1 MYRRTAAACAVLA
14 LLTLTAA
21 CGTDPGH
28 RVETAPA
35 RDLADRECPGVDATA
50 RDLPAQ
56 DGAPVNTPEASALAA
71 AVDPPKRGT
80 GANAAYYDV
89 YSGLIV
95 DQPAGRVALCVTD
108 LERGRAWRAAVA
120 KAHPEVDVERLDLY
134 RARWSQKALDAARDR
149 VWRDPKQY
157 AFPLHTLSGD
167 GTKGLTVGTSAE
179 GAKSADF
186 RKQLTE
192 NAGGVAVRIEATG
205 PVEALGGDPKRD

>member
-1 MYRRTAAACAVLA
+1 MNRRTAAACAVLT

-21 CGTDPGH
+21 CGTEPGD
-28 RVETAPA
+28 RADGAPA
-35 RDLADRECPGVDATA
+35 RDLADRVCPVVDATA
-50 RDLPAQ
+50 QDLPTQ
-56 DGAPVNTPEASALAA
+56 DGTPMNTPEASALAA

-89 YSGLIV
+89 YSDLIV

-134 RARWSQKALDAARDR
+134 RGRWSKKTLDAAGDR
-149 VWRDPKQY
+149 VWRNPKQY
-157 AFPLHTLSGD
+157 AFPLHTLSRD

-192 NAGGVAVRIEATG
+192 NAGGVAVRVEATG
-205 PVEALGGDPKRD
+205 PVEALGGDVKRG